1 MELNATVLIQAV
13 IILVLMAWLSPVL
26 FGPVMK
32 VFEERDR
39 RIHGAA
45 DEAKRQLVSADEKT
59 AVVEQKTKEAQ
70 QKARAV
76 LVDLREQ
83 ARAIEQGVLD
93 QARDKAAA
101 RIDEARA
108 ELFEA
113 AETTRKALK
122 GEANAIADE
131 IVKKVLG
138 RAA

>member
-1 MELNATVLIQAV
+1 VELNATVLIQAV

-76 LVDLREQ
+76 LIDLREQ
-83 ARAIEQGVLD
+83 ARAVEQGVLD

-101 RIDEARA
+101 RLDEARA

-113 AETTRKALK
+113 TETTRKALK
-122 GEANAIADE
+122 GDANAIADE

>member
-101 RIDEARA
+101 RLDEARA

>member
-26 FGPVMK
+26 FGPLMR
-32 VFEERDR
+32 VFDERDR

-45 DEAKRQLVSADEKT
+45 EDAKKQLGSADEKT

-70 QKARAV
+70 LKARAV
-76 LVDLREQ
+76 LIELREK
-83 ARAIEQGVLD
+83 ARGVEHSVLE
-93 QARDKAAA
+93 QARDKAAN
-101 RIDEARA
+101 RLEEARA

-113 AETTRKALK
+113 TETARKALK
-122 GEANAIADE
+122 GDANAIADD

>member
-26 FGPVMK
+26 FGPLMK

-45 DEAKRQLVSADEKT
+45 EEARKQLGSADEKG
-59 AVVEQKTKEAQ
+59 AIVEQKTKEAQ
-70 QKARAV
+70 AEARVVLTSLREKARESERSH
-76 LVDLREQ
+76 L
-83 ARAIEQGVLD
+83 
-93 QARDKAAA
+93 AAA
-101 RIDEARA
+101 REKSAARLDEARA
-108 ELFEA
+108 ELFA
-113 AETTRKALK
+113 ATESARTSLK
-122 GEANAIADE
+122 SESAAIADE

>member
-1 MELNATVLIQAV
+1 VELNATVLIQAV

-113 AETTRKALK
+113 TETTRKALK
-122 GEANAIADE
+122 GDANAIADE

>member
-113 AETTRKALK
+113 TETTRKALK
-122 GEANAIADE
+122 GDANAIADE

>member
-45 DEAKRQLVSADEKT
+45 DEARKQLGSADEKT

-76 LVDLREQ
+76 LIDLREQ
-83 ARAIEQGVLD
+83 ARAIEQDVLD
-93 QARDKAAA
+93 QARGKAAA
-101 RIDEARA
+101 RLDEARA

-113 AETTRKALK
+113 TETTRKALK
-122 GEANAIADE
+122 GDANAIADE

>member
-76 LVDLREQ
+76 LIDLREQ
-83 ARAIEQGVLD
+83 ARAVEQGVLD

-101 RIDEARA
+101 RLDEARA

-113 AETTRKALK
+113 TETTRKALK
-122 GEANAIADE
+122 GDANAIADE